1 VVSSF
6 YVVKSKKYLITGLR
20 SRLLMDKIKD
30 IARKVKGGWDNIDK
44 KKRMTLIA
52 ALVAAAL
59 LVSFYTWY
67 STRVTYAVLFTNLEL
82 TDAANITADLDA
94 KGNIKY
100 KLENG
105 GKDIYID
112 EKYVD
117 KYRLQLATSGLMPQS
132 STGFEIF
139 DNTSMM
145 VTDADRKIMYQRA
158 LEGELQRSVM
168 SLDEIKSARVHL
180 VMSEESVFA
189 TEKSKATASVIVD
202 IKPGKKL
209 NSDSVKGIVA
219 LISGAVDNLPE
230 ANIRVI
236 DSSGNILNL
245 GMATDSET
253 SGTGN
258 YTQQSQI
265 KSNFE
270 SELENNILS
279 LLGPA
284 FGPDKVKVSVYAD
297 LDFDAQ
303 EQTVITYK
311 DPVVRSEQKSATG
324 TGAASSSASGNT
336 TDSNT
341 QNVLDSSN
349 SSGLA
354 SYDGTTNYELSQST
368 TKTVKAPG
376 QVNKITTSIIYD
388 GNLTAEQKAS
398 IQNLVATA
406 TGYDANRGDLI
417 NIEGVIFDTSY
428 QDAVNGTDGTNAS
441 TSFFDKYKIFIFIGG
456 GVLALA
462 LLLLALRIVLGKK
475 KKEGKSKMS
484 ADTPINV
491 GANIDIIDEIYR
503 KKIESTF
510 EVKEN
515 KKEKQVKDYVQE
527 HPEIAADLIKAWL
540 KD

>member
-341 QNVLDSSN
+341 QNVLDSTN

-388 GNLTAEQKAS
+388 GNLTAEQKSS

-428 QDAVNGTDGTNAS
+428 QDAVNGTDGTSAS

-462 LLLLALRIVLGKK
+462 LLLLALRLVLGKK

>member
-1 VVSSF
+1 MSSF

-209 NSDSVKGIVA
+209 TSDSVKGIVA

-245 GMATDSET
+245 GMAADSET
-253 SGTGN
+253 SGTGS

-341 QNVLDSSN
+341 QNVLDSTN

-354 SYDGTTNYELSQST
+354 SYDGTTNYELSEST

-388 GNLTAEQKAS
+388 GNLTSEQKAS

-428 QDAVNGTDGTNAS
+428 QDAVNGTDGASTS

>member
-1 VVSSF
+1 
-6 YVVKSKKYLITGLR
+6 
-20 SRLLMDKIKD
+20 MDKIKE
-30 IARKVKGGWDNIDK
+30 IARKVKGGWNNIDK
-44 KKRMTLIA
+44 KKRMTLIT
-52 ALVAAAL
+52 ALVAAVL
-59 LVSFYTWY
+59 LISFYTWY
-67 STRVTYAVLFTNLEL
+67 STKVTYAVLFTNLEL

-209 NSDSVKGIVA
+209 SPDSVKGIVA

-245 GMATDSET
+245 GMATASET

-258 YTQQSQI
+258 YSEQSKI
-265 KSNFE
+265 KSSFE
-270 SELENNILS
+270 SEIENNILS

-303 EQTVITYK
+303 EETVITYK

-324 TGAASSSASGNT
+324 SGVASSSASGNT
-336 TDSNT
+336 TASNT
-341 QNVLDSSN
+341 QNVLNSSN
-349 SSGLA
+349 SNGLA

-368 TKTVKAPG
+368 TNTVRAPG
-376 QVNKITTSIIYD
+376 QVKKITTSIIYD

-417 NIEGVIFDTSY
+417 NIEGVMFDTTY
-428 QDAVNGTDGTNAS
+428 QDAVNGKDATS
-441 TSFFDKYKIFIFIGG
+441 TSNSFFNKYKNFIFIGG

-462 LLLLALRIVLGKK
+462 LLLLFLRKK
-475 KKEGKSKMS
+475 KKEEISEM
-484 ADTPINV
+484 DTYAPINV
-491 GANIDIIDEIYR
+491 GANVDIIDEIYR
-503 KKIESTF
+503 KKIERTF